1 MVGGGRMGEALVRGL
16 LAAGHAPSG
25 LAVAEVSPE
34 RRQELTAGL
43 ASGHG
48 GLTVSAE
55 VPPAGAAVIAV
66 KPGDVPDAARAA
78 VAAGAKRILSIAAG
92 VTTGQIEGWA
102 GSGVAVVRAMP
113 NTPAL
118 VGAGASAVAAGA
130 SAGPADEE
138 WAAGVLAATGR
149 VVRLPERLLDAVTGL
164 SGSGP
169 AYVFLVAEAL
179 IDAGVAAGLPRDAS
193 VALTVQT
200 LLGAAR
206 LLDESGQT
214 PEALRAAVT
223 SPGGTTA
230 AGLRVL
236 ESRAVRAA
244 FIDAVAAATERS
256 RELGG

>member
-1 MVGGGRMGEALVRGL
+1 MGDALLRGW
-16 LAAGHAPSG
+16 LAAGRAP
-25 LAVAEVSPE
+25 AEVAVVE
-34 RRQELTAGL
+34 AAAGRREWL
-43 ASGHG
+43 AKQHP
-48 GLTVSAE
+48 GLTVVEAAMAAE
-55 VPPAGAAVIAV
+55 AAVVAV
-66 KPGDVPDAARAA
+66 KPGDVEAACRALA
-78 VAAGAKRILSIAAG
+78 AAGVGRVLSVAAG
-92 VTTGQIEGWA
+92 VTTARLEGWL
-102 GSGVAVVRAMP
+102 GPGPAVVRAMP

-118 VGAGASAVAAGA
+118 IGAGVTAVAGGR
-130 SAGPADEE
+130 SAGPADED
-138 WAAGVLAATGR
+138 WAAGLMSAVGPG
-149 VVRLPERLLDAVTGL
+149 VRLPEPLLDAVTGL

-179 IDAGVAAGLPRDAS
+179 IEAGVTAGLPRDAS

-206 LLDESGQT
+206 LLAESGEG

-256 RELGG
+256 RQLGAS